1 MTITII
7 TGLSG
12 AGKSQ
17 AKKVFEDLNYYCIDN
32 MPPPMVRHFADL
44 IKENED
50 LEKIALVLD
59 IRGRSFFSDL
69 DAALNWLEENGIK
82 HNILFLEA
90 SDEVLVRRFKE
101 ARRSHPID
109 PSLRLERAIEQERK
123 ELQSLRQRA
132 DAIIDTSAMNLAAL
146 KKRVRYVMDER
157 EDTEGEMQ
165 LQLISFGFKR
175 GVPTDADFIF
185 DLRFLPNP
193 YYVEHLRHLSGNDV
207 AVQDYVMQ
215 FEESVG
221 YFERIKDLLGFVIP
235 KARAEGRQQLV
246 VAVGCTGG
254 RHRSVTFANHLARLL
269 RDEVGD
275 LQVVHRDLKEA

>member
-69 DAALNWLEENGIK
+69 DAALNWLEEKEIK

-109 PSLRLERAIEQERK
+109 PSLRLEKAIDKERK
-123 ELQSLRQRA
+123 ELESLRLRA
-132 DAIIDTSAMNLAAL
+132 DAIIDTSSMNLAAL
-146 KKRVRYVMDER
+146 KKKVRYVMDER
-157 EDTEGEMQ
+157 EDSEGDMQ
-165 LQLISFGFKR
+165 LQLVSFGFKR

-193 YYVEHLRHLSGNDV
+193 YYVETLRHLSGNDV

-246 VAVGCTGG
+246 IAVGCTGG
-254 RHRSVTFANHLARLL
+254 RHRSVTFANHLSRVLK
-269 RDEVGD
+269 DEVGD
-275 LQVVHRDLKEA
+275 VQVVHRDLKEA

>member
-109 PSLRLERAIEQERK
+109 PSLRLERAIEQERR